1 MKYIVTGGSGMVGRH
16 LKEVLPNLIYMSSK
30 DCDLT
35 DLKSVEAYFDKEK
48 PDGVIH
54 LAAKVGGILQNMSS
68 PAVFYDKNIQINSN
82 TLIAAKNSG
91 VQRFL
96 AVLSTCMYPD
106 VVDKY
111 PMTEEDVHKGPPA
124 QANFSYAYTK
134 RCMAVQIDA
143 YNKQYGLEYNYVIPC
158 NLYGENDNF
167 EDSNKSH
174 FITALIKKIID
185 SEQRGENKISLFG
198 SGKPMR
204 QFMHSSDLA
213 NVIKKMIEEDITDSF
228 NIAPPNQ
235 NYSIHEMATMTL
247 ETLGKDDWIIEYD
260 SEKPD
265 GQFRKDVSSEKMMD
279 CLGEYKFIEF
289 KNGVKRVYNAI
300 KEAYGV

>member
-16 LKEVLPNLIYMSSK
+16 LKEVMPNLIYMSSK

-35 DLKSVEAYFDKEK
+35 DLKSVEAYFKREK
-48 PDGVIH
+48 PHGVIH

-82 TLIAAKNSG
+82 TLIAARNIG

-106 VVDKY
+106 VADQY

-143 YNKQYGLEYNYVIPC
+143 YNKQYGLKYNYVIPC

-174 FITALIKKIID
+174 FITALIKKIIE

-247 ETLGKDDWIIEYD
+247 EALGKDDWAIEYD

-265 GQFRKDVSSEKMMD
+265 GQFRKDVSSEKMMH
-279 CLGEYKFIEF
+279 CLGEYDFIEF
-289 KNGVKRVYNAI
+289 KSGVERVYNAI
-300 KEAYGV
+300 KEAHGV

>member
-1 MKYIVTGGSGMVGRH
+1 MVGRH